1 MSFRSSRKRRGRS
14 WGQRLVLGV
23 NAVMIGAALTLA
35 WMLHFTYE
43 QVANVDRV
51 ELGGTLSVAPSTKPG
66 ERVLNILLVGYDSA
80 AGLDPNDPI
89 QTDRNGERLGDVT
102 IILHVDE
109 RAGTAS
115 LLSIPRDL
123 WIPIEGYGD
132 RKLNYAFGIGGA
144 KLLIETIETELDIPI
159 HHYMSVDFAGFQGLI
174 EAVDYVEVYFEQPAR
189 DFNWQEGVTQTGF
202 EMLGSGC
209 QPLDPPTALSY
220 VRSRWYQV
228 QNDDGEWVESWPPQD
243 IGRIQRQQDFMY
255 QLIKRAIRAGA
266 RNPFTLADLVEVSLD
281 QITIDQELTPQL
293 LLDLGETYRSFDP
306 NELDTYSYPSD
317 IDRVNSLSVLLPLRD
332 QADAILEIFRGAEV
346 GAPSTVFLTMV
357 ADPAL
362 VARSAS
368 LEQALQNQGFVFAN
382 TAVNGRP
389 GGLTLQHGVDGL
401 GAAQIVEAALREAG
415 VTEPIAFE
423 LIEGDPVYHVANQG
437 RSVVLVV
444 GSAAETD
451 AVHLEDITTTTPQQ
465 GQPTTS
471 SSLAQGTTSTTAPE
485 PAAGTTPITAPEV
498 DPSVVLGIDE
508 EPELAV
514 SCG

>member
-1 MSFRSSRKRRGRS
+1 MSLGNGRKRRGRS

-80 AGLDPNDPI
+80 AGLDPDDPI

-123 WIPIEGYGD
+123 WIPVEGYGD

-144 KLLIETIETELDIPI
+144 KLLIETIETELQIPI

-189 DFNWQEGVTQTGF
+189 DFNWQEGITQTGF
-202 EMLGSGC
+202 EMLERGC

-220 VRSRWYQV
+220 VRSRWYEV
-228 QNDDGEWVESWPPQD
+228 QDDEGVWVPSWPPQD
-243 IGRIQRQQDFMY
+243 IGRIQRQQDFMF
-255 QLIKRAIRAGA
+255 QLMKRAISAGA
-266 RNPFTLADLVEVSLD
+266 RNPFTLADLVEVALE
-281 QITIDQELTPQL
+281 QIQIDQELTPQL
-293 LLDLGETYRSFDP
+293 LLDLGTTYRSFDP
-306 NELDTYSYPSD
+306 DELDTYSYPSD

-332 QADAILEIFRGAEV
+332 QADAILEIFRGAEA

-362 VARSAS
+362 VERSDE
-368 LEQALQNQGFVFAN
+368 LEIALQRQGFVFAN

-389 GGLTLQHGVDGL
+389 GGLTLQHGVDGF
-401 GAAQIVEAALREAG
+401 GAAQIVETALRDAG

-444 GSAAETD
+444 GSAAESS
-451 AVHLEDITTTTPQQ
+451 AAGSAQVTTTSIQDNQQ
-465 GQPTTS
+465 ST
-471 SSLAQGTTSTTAPE
+471 SSLAQQATTSTTVSEAAP
-485 PAAGTTPITAPEV
+485 GTTPTTIPQI
-498 DPSVVLGIDE
+498 DPSIVLGIDE
-508 EPELAV
+508 APDFAA